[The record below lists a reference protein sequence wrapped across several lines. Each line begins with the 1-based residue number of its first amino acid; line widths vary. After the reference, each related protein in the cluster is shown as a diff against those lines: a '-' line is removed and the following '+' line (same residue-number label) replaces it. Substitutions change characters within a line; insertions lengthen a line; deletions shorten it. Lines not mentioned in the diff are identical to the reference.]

1 MFKSFALTIRPREGI
16 NDQTVEECCKFAK
29 KFSFSFGALEK
40 TKDIQTR
47 HLHLQI
53 WSDEPKRKADI
64 AKQLQ
69 RICERTIDNWDNAQL
84 KVLRSGIKIA
94 YSDWYL
100 DYLVENDEKIET
112 DEIGEIIINNPP
124 EKSMDYYPTED
135 EQEALKNKINAT
147 DPRFH
152 QMEVELK
159 EFLKDDTDTLTM
171 NKVASFLAHS
181 MYVKR
186 TMKVIIA
193 KRDRISLCE
202 SLYNYASMSTDINNF
217 KSIDKKHEIYC
228 EQLKNHFN
236 SLEIQE

>member
-1 MFKSFALTIRPREGI
+1 MYKSFALTIRPREGI
-16 NDQTVEECCKFAK
+16 NDQTVQECVKFAK

-40 TKDIQTR
+40 TKDIQAR
-47 HLHLQI
+47 HLHIQI
-53 WSDEPKRKADI
+53 WSDDPKRKADI

-69 RICERTIDNWDNAQL
+69 RICEKTIDLWDNAQL

-124 EKSMDYYPTED
+124 DKSMEYYPTED
-135 EQEALKNKINAT
+135 EQEALKNKINAV

-159 EFLKDDTDTLTM
+159 EFMNEDTPITM
-171 NKVASFLAHS
+171 NVVASYLATS
-181 MYVKR
+181 MYKTR
-186 TMKVIIA
+186 TMKVILA

-202 SLYNYASMSTDINNF
+202 SLYNYVTQSTDVNNF
-217 KSIDKKHEIYC
+217 ISVDKKYEKYC
-228 EQLKNHFN
+228 ETLKEHF
-236 SLEIQE
+236 SGV